1 MSLSLRIVKVHQ
13 HKQKHNHKTA
23 EAGGRQKG
31 GNRMI
36 INGIRNLIDAQ
47 KEKRKAEL
55 KKKAQDDI
63 RALRERSYRLR
74 KENAKPG
81 EPVPKTFEEYL
92 ALSEK
97 EFVEAAGKSYN
108 TERKETL

>member
-1 MSLSLRIVKVHQ
+1 
-13 HKQKHNHKTA
+13 
-23 EAGGRQKG
+23 
-31 GNRMI
+31 MI

-81 EPVPKTFEEYL
+81 EYVPETLEEYL
-92 ALSEK
+92 ELSEK
-97 EFVEAAGKSYN
+97 EFVEAVGKSYN
-108 TERKETL
+108 TERKVTL